1 MVSLF
6 DRIHPYQITAGIINW
21 VTLIYKEMWRNVHV
35 HGYVLHLSHISEM
48 YQWQWRWGSKVVN
61 LMRHNQYVLDLPHQK
76 GQLQSGNDSV
86 VVHSSISHNLMINNV
101 PWICQIT
108 NTYVMFI
115 IKTKLVLSVGPA
127 FRVWLIAFLVTMAI
141 FNYIRVMN
149 FSFISD

>member
-6 DRIHPYQITAGIINW
+6 DRIHPYQITAGIINR

-61 LMRHNQYVLDLPHQK
+61 LMRNNQYVLDLPHQE

-108 NTYVMFI
+108 NAYVMFI